1 MAGLKRKE
9 ADMLEEQFRAVR
21 LHKLMGNPLRVKIL
35 RALHEAPRTPTR
47 LARLA
52 NRPLPAISRALG
64 ILHADGLVDYR
75 TVGPCVLYRLR
86 HPEVLALLDMAEALV
101 RRFNLPAPAPSQ
113 QAS

>member
-1 MAGLKRKE
+1 MI
-9 ADMLEEQFRAVR
+9 EEQFRAVR
-21 LHKLMGNPLRVKIL
+21 LHKLLGNPLRVKIL

-64 ILHADGLVDYR
+64 LLHANGLVGYR
-75 TVGPCVLYRLR
+75 TVGSCILYHLR
-86 HPEVLALLDMAEALV
+86 HPEVLAVLELAEAFV
-101 RRFNLPAPAPSQ
+101 RRFNLPAPPPSQ